1 MEMNKKAIF
10 TIIASLILLGII
22 VFISAGFGGANLSST
37 EVLEAIKNPKELDV
51 NSTIVLGMR
60 VPRTVI
66 AFFVG
71 AMLAVSGALL
81 QVVIK
86 NPLGDPGITGISAG
100 SSLFAVIIIFYFP
113 SLIKFTPVFAFIGAV
128 IACLVVFSLS
138 WKKGLDTT
146 RIILAGIA
154 VNAVFMGGTSLLTF
168 MNGRKVQDAMQWLN
182 GSVANKG
189 WADAKSIIIYGTIGI
204 ILALFCIKA
213 SNILL
218 LGDDVAKSIG
228 VNVNLLRFLLGLV
241 AVYLVGVST
250 AIAGIISFVGLIVP
264 HTCRLIVGNDYKYLI
279 PLSIILGALLLV
291 LTDMIGRTLFTP
303 LEFPVGILMAIIGS
317 PVFLVLLKTKG
328 KY

>member
-1 MEMNKKAIF
+1 METNKRG
-10 TIIASLILLGII
+10 IIAIIVSLAILGVI
-22 VFISAGFGGANLSST
+22 VFISAGFGGADLSAG
-37 EVLEAIKNPKELDV
+37 EVIEAFKNPKELDV

-60 VPRTVI
+60 VPRTII

-100 SSLFAVIIIFYFP
+100 ASLFAVVIIFYFP
-113 SLIKFTPVFAFIGAV
+113 SLLNFTPLFAFIGAV
-128 IACLVVFSLS
+128 VACLVVFSLS
-138 WKKGLDTT
+138 WKRGLDTT

-154 VNAVFMGGTSLLTF
+154 VNAVFLGGTSLLTF

-189 WADAKSIIIYGTIGI
+189 WGDAKSIIIYGIIGI
-204 ILALFCIKA
+204 ILSLFCIKA
-213 SNILL
+213 ANILL

-228 VNVNLLRFLLGLV
+228 VNVTLLRFLLGLV

-250 AIAGIISFVGLIVP
+250 AIAGVISFVGLIVP
-264 HTCRLIVGNDYKYLI
+264 HTCRLIVGMNYKYVI
-279 PLSIILGALLLV
+279 PLSMILGAMLLV
-291 LTDMIGRTLFTP
+291 LTDMVGRTAFSP

-317 PVFLVLLKTKG
+317 PVFLFLLKTKG